1 MKLFKLLLVVICC
14 SSCQYFETEKISSD
28 TFYEEELKMIDWTE
42 VDRYPAFV
50 VCDTLSE
57 KAQQKKCF
65 ENELANHLQQGV
77 KDQGVMAIQDV
88 NDTIILSFSVSKEAK
103 LSMIHMQMDSL
114 LQREFP
120 HLKDSLLYSLD
131 ALQLLAPAYKR
142 GIPVTTQFTLPI
154 IVKTEDL

>member
-1 MKLFKLLLVVICC
+1 MKLLKLLLVVVCC

-28 TFYEEELKMIDWTE
+28 TFYEEELKAIDWTE
-42 VDRYPAFV
+42 VDRYPAFAI
-50 VCDTLSE
+50 CDTLSE
-57 KAQQKKCF
+57 KKQQKKCF

-77 KDQGVMAIQDV
+77 KDQGVMAIQDL
-88 NDTIILSFSVSKEAK
+88 NDTIVLSFSVSKEAK
-103 LSMIHMQMDSL
+103 LTIIQMQMDSL

-154 IVKTEDL
+154 VVKTEDL